1 MYDILDK
8 VRGKGA
14 DPLASKNL
22 TLGNLISIVLNV
34 ILGVTIAISTIAIMA
49 SGVQYVM
56 SQGDPKAIDTARNY
70 LTYSII
76 GFIFAIGAFA
86 LKTIILNLLGVT
98 DANLKNT
105 VPNF

>member
-1 MYDILDK
+1 MYDILNK
-8 VRGKGA
+8 VRDKGA

-34 ILGVTIAISTIAIMA
+34 ILGVSISISTIAIMA

-56 SQGDPKAIDTARNY
+56 SQGDPKAIETAKNY
-70 LTYSII
+70 LTYSIL

-86 LKTIILNLLGVT
+86 LKNIILNLLGVT
-98 DANLKNT
+98 DANLKNA
-105 VPNF
+105 VPDF